1 MEKFVITVDSACD
14 CALSE
19 LRKNNVE
26 VIFFKYSDGTKM
38 YTDTMDETGYR
49 KFYQDMKDG
58 KVFKTS
64 QINPQ
69 EYYEFFEQFIK
80 QGKKVLHVSL
90 ASGLSN
96 TFNNIFVAKAQLEEN
111 YPGCVLHPIDS
122 KLASLGLTQL
132 VDQAIICR
140 DKGMDIEETYTYV
153 SGLVKH
159 INTYYTTDDLKYFGR
174 GGRLSKIEAFV
185 GNVLH
190 INPILDCLPDGQLRV
205 IAKVRGIKKA
215 TKLFYDKIDETLEH
229 PEDQTLYICHA
240 DAEER
245 ALRIRDTLM
254 SKYKFKDV
262 KVYFMGPII
271 GSHAGPGLLAA
282 FYFGKPRI
290 KPEGFDEQNKKEYE
304 KDD

>member
-1 MEKFVITVDSACD
+1 MAKFVITVDSACD
-14 CALSE
+14 CALDV
-19 LRKNNVE
+19 LKKNDVK
-26 VIFFKYSDGTKM
+26 VIFFKYSDGSQV
-38 YTDTMDETGYR
+38 YTDTMDQAGYR

-69 EYYEFFEQFIK
+69 EYYEFFEQFAK
-80 QGKKVLHVSL
+80 RGENVLHISL

-96 TFNNIFVAKAQLEEN
+96 TFNNIFVAMPMLKEN
-111 YPGCVLHPIDS
+111 YPDFVLKPVDS

-132 VDQAIICR
+132 VDRAVECR
-140 DKGMDIEETYTYV
+140 DAGWDLEKTYEYV
-153 SGLVKH
+153 SSLVTH

-174 GGRLSKIEAFV
+174 GGRLSKVEAFV

-215 TKLFYDKIDETLEH
+215 TKLFYEKIDETLEH

-245 ALRIRDTLM
+245 ALRIRDTLL
-254 SKYKFKDV
+254 SKYKFKDC
-262 KVYFMGPII
+262 KIYFMGPII

-282 FYFGKPRI
+282 FYFGKPRV
-290 KPEGFDEQNKKEYE
+290 KPEDFDENNKKQYE
-304 KDD
+304 K